1 MVASAMPVAPPP
13 AAAPPR
19 GGRGSPA
26 STARTPEERHERFSQ
41 KLVLAPGE
49 RGRPRKSWEV
59 DREKGREGA
68 VGVAAGPEPGA
79 KLTPLEQQVVA
90 CQRKHPG
97 ILLLFEVGYKYRMFG
112 DDADVGSKALN
123 IMCYRDRNFLTCSVP
138 THRIQIYL
146 RRLVQA
152 GHKVGVVAQQETAA
166 LKHQGTNRSA
176 PFTRALG
183 AVYTRATI
191 GAAADLA
198 AVASGAPGGTA
209 GAFASEDLTSFVV
222 VVTEGPS
229 SGTSSGGTECAYCAV
244 DCSTGRMVYD
254 FFQHD
259 AMRSRLELCLLCLPP
274 TEILLADNL
283 RKDTK
288 KLLQTFGSQQGGV
301 DGSVR
306 MEEIKSA
313 AYDGTGA
320 RTALMGRI
328 QACGADDEG
337 SQMGAALERLPD
349 LLVCGLAHCMDYL
362 GQFELDGCV
371 SLLASNLK
379 PFRDACEMHLSP
391 NTVRQLEILRNNDD
405 GKEKGSLF
413 WLLNRAQTP
422 AGARLL
428 RSWVCHPLQEARA
441 IDQRLDAVEALLG
454 THADLADVI
463 RLALGKLPDAERRL
477 ARVLHK
483 TATPEEFMQ
492 LVKALL
498 LASEIL
504 EPSVAAETDGVGG
517 GSSLTP
523 ILRECLERVTDVGL
537 VQECHRQMGVLDA
550 ESAAKNDKLHLFASS
565 ERFPKVAALQGN
577 VAGVRAE
584 LQGYLDVLRKELR
597 KPSLKYVSIQNQG
610 DWLVELPVTF
620 KGVPRDWAKVCGTKQ
635 VNRFMP
641 PTVRGLKERLEVHQE
656 LLLIECNKTWKRFLG
671 DMEQHYLAFSQ
682 AVQALASL
690 DALIALA
697 SVSSSTGYT
706 RPRFLS
712 SGSRISI
719 EGGRHPVLDAVLER
733 GAVPNNTGLDV
744 EKQKAAVVMGPNMG
758 GKSVYVKQVALLSIM
773 AQVGCF
779 VPASKMELSPLDAVW
794 TRMGADDSLSR
805 GQSTFQV
812 ELGEA
817 SLMMRAST
825 PRTLL
830 IMDELGRGT
839 STHDG
844 VAIAVETLK
853 WLVQSQAKG
862 LLLFVTHF
870 PEVGA
875 LASGDELRG
884 RIGAYHMG
892 FINSNSQ
899 PGSGIDTAD
908 ASDRVPKVTFL
919 YKVQSGACDRSFG
932 LNVARMA
939 GVPEGVVKRSSRLSR
954 EFEAGGSRAQQTQKR
969 LKLCLSAEA
978 LAKELRGGLAG
989 VAFTGAL
996 EADVQS
1002 QARAREL
1009 LQRLQT

>member
-1 MVASAMPVAPPP
+1 M
-13 AAAPPR
+13 
-19 GGRGSPA
+19 
-26 STARTPEERHERFSQ
+26 
-41 KLVLAPGE
+41 
-49 RGRPRKSWEV
+49 KSWEAE
-59 DREKGREGA
+59 REAGRGGAGGGA
-68 VGVAAGPEPGA
+68 VAGPEPGA

-97 ILLLFEVGYKYRMFG
+97 VLLLFEVGYKYRMFG

-138 THRIQIYL
+138 THRVQLYV

-166 LKHQGTNRSA
+166 LKHLGTNRSA

-191 GAAADLA
+191 DAAVDLGT
-198 AVASGAPGGTA
+198 VASGTPAGSRTA
-209 GAFASEDLTSFVV
+209 GPSASEDLTSYVV

-229 SGTSSGGTECAYCAV
+229 SAPGGRTECAYCAV

-254 FFQHD
+254 VFDHD

-274 TEILLADNL
+274 TELLMADNL
-283 RKDTK
+283 GKQTQ
-288 KLLQTFGSQQGGV
+288 KLLRAFGSRQGGV

-306 MEEIKSA
+306 VEEFK
-313 AYDGTGA
+313 
-320 RTALMGRI
+320 
-328 QACGADDEG
+328 
-337 SQMGAALERLPD
+337 GAAFDGSCARDALLERVRARGGGGEDLGAQVGAFLERLPD
-349 LLVCGLAHCMDYL
+349 LLICGLAHCMDYL

-371 SLLASNLK
+371 SLLASKLK
-379 PFRDACEMHLSP
+379 PFSDACEMHLSP

-428 RSWVCHPLQEARA
+428 RRWVCHPLQDVPA
-441 IDQRLDAVEALLG
+441 IERRLDSVEALLG
-454 THADLADVI
+454 SSCGVSDVA
-463 RLALGKLPDAERRL
+463 RMALGKLPDLERQL
-477 ARVLHK
+477 SRVLHR
-483 TATPEEFMQ
+483 TATPQEFIQ
-492 LVKALL
+492 LVRALL
-498 LASEIL
+498 LASETL
-504 EPSVAAETDGVGG
+504 QASLPAEGDH
-517 GSSLTP
+517 P
-523 ILRECLERVTDVGL
+523 IPAMLRECLERATDADL
-537 VQECHRQMGVLDA
+537 VRECHLQARVLDA
-550 ESAAKNDKLHLFASS
+550 EAAAQNDKLRLFTCP
-565 ERFPKVAALQGN
+565 ERFPKVAALQHN

-584 LQGYLDVLRKELR
+584 LQSYLGDLQRELR

-620 KGVPRDWAKVCGTKQ
+620 KGVPRDWTKVCGTKQ
-635 VNRFMP
+635 VNRYLP
-641 PTVRGLKERLEVHQE
+641 PAVRALKERLEVHQE
-656 LLLIECNKTWKRFLG
+656 LLLIECNRTWKRFLG
-671 DMEQHYLAFSQ
+671 EMDQHYLTFSQ
-682 AVQALASL
+682 SVQALATL
-690 DALIALA
+690 DALNALA
-697 SVSSSTGYT
+697 SLSSGSGYT
-706 RPRFLS
+706 RPGFAA
-712 SGSRISI
+712 SGGTRVSI
-719 EGGRHPVLDAVLER
+719 EGGRHPVLDALLEQ
-733 GAVPNNTGLDV
+733 GAVPNDTCLDTSG
-744 EKQKAAVVMGPNMG
+744 QKAAVVMGPNMG
-758 GKSVYVKQVALLSIM
+758 GKSVYVKQVALLAIM

-779 VPASKMELSPLDAVW
+779 VPAARMVLSPLDAVW

-844 VAIAVETLK
+844 VAIAVETLR
-853 WLVQSQAKG
+853 WLVESKSKG

-875 LASGDELRG
+875 LAAGGALRE

-892 FINSNSQ
+892 FLSSD
-899 PGSGIDTAD
+899 GASAAASAD
-908 ASDRVPKVTFL
+908 RAPKVTFL
-919 YKVQSGACDRSFG
+919 YKVQSGGCDKSFG

-939 GVPEGVVKRSSRLSR
+939 GVPERVVQRSGLLSHD
-954 EFEAGGSRAQQTQKR
+954 FEAGGGEASRQQKR
-969 LKLCLSAEA
+969 RRLESDGTGAAAGAA
-978 LAKELRGGLAG
+978 LAELRGGLAG
-989 VAFTGAL
+989 AAFSGRPEEDLQA
-996 EADVQS
+996 

-1009 LQRLQT
+1009 LRRLAA